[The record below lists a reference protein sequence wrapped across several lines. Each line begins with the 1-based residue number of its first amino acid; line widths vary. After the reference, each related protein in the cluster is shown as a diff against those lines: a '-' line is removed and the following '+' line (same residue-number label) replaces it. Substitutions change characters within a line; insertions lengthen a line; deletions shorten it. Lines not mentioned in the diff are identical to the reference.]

1 MKRVIVQS
9 TNEGLESLLGE
20 KITLLCTRYIYC
32 GVLIGINDNFCL
44 LQDPSIVYETG
55 AWDKKDWQDVQKLPN
70 KEVYIMLQSIE
81 SFGIM
86 K

>member
-1 MKRVIVQS
+1 MKRVIVQN

-20 KITLLCTRYIYC
+20 KVTLLCTRYIYT
-32 GVLIGINDNFCL
+32 GTLSGLNDNFCL
-44 LQDPSIVYETG
+44 LSDPSIVYETG
-55 AWDKKDWQDVQKLPN
+55 AWDKKDWADVQALPK
-70 KEVYIMLQSIE
+70 KEIYIMLHSIE